1 MWIKTQDDA
10 SGNCMVNLDKVEA
23 IMHLPNTMDGN
34 GSLIAELGD
43 DEDFY
48 TLFEGTQEDCEALL
62 SWIFTR
68 FDYGQFTA
76 DINQWIESHKPVN
89 PDEFPEILGEVVEK
103 EDVPFQGGEMTTWTI
118 RETERRFDDGNGA
131 LICIREKDGEFV
143 FECDYNLA
151 RKNIF

>member
-62 SWIFTR
+62 SWIYARIDWAET
-68 FDYGQFTA
+68 FDVN
-76 DINQWIESHKPVN
+76 DWIESHKPVN
-89 PDEFPEILGEVVEK
+89 PDEFPEETGKVISKPDDDEI
-103 EDVPFQGGEMTTWTI
+103 PF
-118 RETERRFDDGNGA
+118 
-131 LICIREKDGEFV
+131 
-143 FECDYNLA
+143 
-151 RKNIF
+151 